1 MTRQILSTP
10 VALLCAA
17 FLSIS
22 LVACSDDDAS
32 FTKEE
37 AFLDAK
43 KYSSVEELP
52 ACTDDLRGQVAD
64 VAGVYYACVPDSWMM
79 LGEVVSGVCNIRAC
93 DAVLEGSNVFT
104 ITGRQVYTCR
114 AGSWV
119 DSRGKSF
126 SDQDYI
132 NCFIGAMI
140 QDTVASADSLTSCN
154 TGREGAL
161 SVVMGGNLMACA
173 SKKWVDI
180 SDTVVSEKDLPKC
193 SSNKKYVYV
202 LSKVKAYECKD
213 GVWYNGSAVVSSSS
227 KTPGSS
233 SSKVSSS
240 SKESSSSKVSSSSK
254 GNGSSSSKKPDSSSS
269 ISSSSKIVSSSS
281 IDDGLTVRG
290 ICRPSVTTTEKGK
303 TVTYSFYNLGGTPRT
318 FNWIF
323 GDVAN
328 PSQSNEV
335 SPEVAFNHGG
345 WHKAKLVVNEGMESQ
360 SDTVICSGVTVHGTP
375 ITGCECT
382 TDAKFL
388 VTSSPDYSKA
398 EWIVTGCT
406 GAEPFEY
413 EWSNGGVGTD
423 SVGIGSTSWIGEYAP
438 YVTITNS
445 DGEYMTPTCKT
456 VGVAREM
463 GFLCSLNG
471 NVIDVIYQYGA
482 NNTLPA
488 VDLSIVSGTYFST
501 EITMNATDKFDYYS
515 AGEAYMYSRYTWYS
529 GTTKVSY
536 TLDDTLSPLLTYAVL
551 FAGDTVC
558 TLNRATCGPTDTSNV
573 VLVGNEASWSLFV
586 DGEPYSAS
594 SYEWKI
600 TDQDGVTESNLQS
613 PTYTYS
619 KKGTVSAAL
628 TVDKGEETETT
639 LACADLTV
647 APSVTGCTCGNPT
660 SGDIPNI
667 EEEWDDYVMFDWKV
681 TGCENED
688 ELDYEWE
695 VSGTRPDGSP
705 VSKPEYGFS
714 SYKTEAS
721 KSVYV
726 PGTYTV
732 KVTISND
739 YGAKQELTCGPA
751 VVYGFSCQASAYY
764 VNKGK
769 NVTWSLSNADDY
781 ELETYLWTVTNTNGE
796 VITTGTDASME
807 TSFLVSGDV
816 KASVVLNKGLDTE
829 IAVSCPSV
837 YVAKDP
843 VGNCSCEGPTLLSS
857 TNNVAEGSV
866 VYQWRVTGCESPY
879 SLPLTYDWS
888 SGFTAD
894 PTDSSVVTKTF
905 TMAGWATP
913 SVVIENT
920 DGNIDHPTCREATAY
935 SATCGPNKSEITQG
949 ETVVWSYMFSYLPVD
964 TYEWTI
970 TEGEN
975 EPEVISMIANPE
987 MTPTATGVV
996 NASVTFNKGDDE
1008 YEMVVNCSPL
1018 IVKDAPP
1025 GPPAIMGCSCGDP
1038 DPVPRQ
1044 SAEDVFKFRWTVAG
1058 CTSAGAMPL
1067 TYTWSDDVT
1076 PDPDDPTVAIQVPE
1090 GPGTYGPTVTVV
1102 NTAGVSKEIS
1112 CRQVNYSNNYS
1123 N

>member
-17 FLSIS
+17 FLTLS

-32 FTKEE
+32 VYTKEV
-37 AFLDAK
+37 ALLDAK
-43 KYSSVEELP
+43 KYGSLEELP
-52 ACTDDLRGQVAD
+52 ACSEDLRGQVAD

-79 LGEVVSGVCNIRAC
+79 IEEVVGGVCNIRAC
-93 DAVLEGSNVFT
+93 DAVLEGSNVFS

-119 DSRGKSF
+119 DSHGKSF
-126 SDQDYI
+126 SDEEYI
-132 NCFIGAMI
+132 ECFIGAMI
-140 QDTVASADSLTSCN
+140 QDTVASVDSLTSCN
-154 TGREGAL
+154 AGKEGAL

-173 SKKWVDI
+173 SKKWVGV
-180 SDTVVSEKDLPKC
+180 SDTVVTEKELPTC
-193 SSNKKYVYV
+193 SKSGKYVYV

-213 GVWYNGSAVVSSSS
+213 GVWYNGSIAVSSSS

-240 SKESSSSKVSSSSK
+240 SKGKD
-254 GNGSSSSKKPDSSSS
+254 SSSSKKPESSASV
-269 ISSSSKIVSSSS
+269 SSSSKTESSSS
-281 IDDGLTVRG
+281 KPIDDGTPVRG
-290 ICRPSVTTTEKGK
+290 ICKASVTTAQKGDA
-303 TVTYSFYNLGGTPRT
+303 VTYSFYNLGGTPQT

-328 PSQSNEV
+328 PSQSDEV

-345 WHKAKLVVNEGMESQ
+345 WHKAKLVVNEGMESE
-360 SDTVICSGVTVHGTP
+360 SDTIVCTGVTVHGTP
-375 ITGCECT
+375 VTGCECS
-382 TDAKFL
+382 TDAKYI
-388 VTSSPDYSKA
+388 VTSAPDEYSKA
-398 EWIVTGCT
+398 EWTVTGCS
-406 GAEPFEY
+406 GAGPFTY
-413 EWSNGGVGTD
+413 DWSSGGVGED
-423 SVGIGSTSWIGEYAP
+423 SVGVGTTSRTGDYAP
-438 YVTITNS
+438 YVVVTNS
-445 DGEYMTPTCKT
+445 DGEYMTPICK
-456 VGVAREM
+456 
-463 GFLCSLNG
+463 
-471 NVIDVIYQYGA
+471 NVFAFRGMSFSCELTGKTIKVFYESSA
-482 NNTLPA
+482 NSSYIPS
-488 VDLSIVSGTYFST
+488 VDLSIVAGSHFST
-501 EITMNATDKFDYYS
+501 DITMNATDKYDYYNADGS
-515 AGEAYMYSRYTWYS
+515 FMYSRYTWYS
-529 GTTKVSY
+529 GITSASY
-536 TLDDTLSPLLTYAVL
+536 TLDDTLSPYLTYAVL
-551 FAGDTVC
+551 FAGDTMC
-558 TLNRATCGPTDTSNV
+558 TLSRATCGPTDTSNV
-573 VLVGNEASWSLFV
+573 VFKGEEASWTLFV
-586 DGEPYSAS
+586 DGKPSSAS

-600 TDQDGVTESNLQS
+600 TDQDGVTESSNLQS

-619 KKGTVSAAL
+619 NAGTVSAAL

-667 EEEWDDYVMFDWKV
+667 DEEWDDYVMFDWKV

-695 VSGTRPDGSP
+695 VNGTRPDGSP
-705 VSKPEYGFS
+705 VSDPEFGFS
-714 SYKTEAS
+714 SYKTVAS
-721 KSVYV
+721 KSAYV

-751 VVYGFSCQASAYY
+751 VVYGVSCQASANY

-769 NVTWSLSNADDY
+769 NVTWSLSNAGNY
-781 ELETYLWTVTNTNGE
+781 EPETYLWTVTNTNGE

-816 KASVVLNKGLDTE
+816 NASVVLNKGLDTE
-829 IAVSCPSV
+829 IAVFCPSV

-843 VGNCSCEGPTLLSS
+843 VKNCSCEGPTLLSS

-894 PTDSSVVTKTF
+894 PTDPSVVTKTF

-913 SVVIENT
+913 RVVIENT
-920 DGNIDHPTCREATAY
+920 DGNIDYATCREATAY

-949 ETVVWSYMFSYLPVD
+949 ETVVWSYLFSYLPVD

-975 EPEVISMIANPE
+975 EPEVISMIAYPE